1 MHKPLFCGHQQVLA
15 QLLMPGKRLMAGVGL
30 LLASLTA
37 QAQTTT
43 VFDETFEGATNSFT
57 AANSGSVNQW
67 FVGAVGGNG
76 PTTAG
81 TRAAFVSNDGGVTNA
96 YTLGTAAITHLYR
109 DVTFPAGQGAVQVSF
124 DWKAGGESVFDY
136 LQVFIVPATV
146 TPIAGTSFTSGTAG
160 VVQLGDNLNLQ
171 SAFGRTTFPL
181 PPSVAGTTQR
191 LVFTW
196 RNDAGGGAQPP
207 VALDN
212 ITVTARVAAPLS
224 GAYTINSAQAT
235 AGTNFTS
242 FTDAAAALNLDGV
255 SGPVTFAV
263 SGGPYIEQL
272 QLAQIPGA
280 SATNTVVV
288 NGGGRTIQYA
298 PGDAFR
304 RAVVQLNGTDYTTI
318 NNLVIDATGGG
329 TPGTYG
335 YGVLLTN
342 AADNDRIT
350 NCTINAGLSST
361 STNFAGIVVNGATSS
376 ATTPGNSANSMTLE
390 GNTVNGGY
398 YSLSLFGNSTTALNT
413 GNVIRNN
420 NFRDFYTYGIY
431 TGYQDGAQFVGND
444 ISRPL
449 RTSPGAYYG
458 IYTFGG
464 SRGQAIEK
472 NRFHDP
478 YTGNPTS
485 TNLVYGVYV
494 VTSTGG
500 TATTPNDVV
509 NNAFYNLNGNG
520 LEYLIYNSASAYVR
534 IYNNTIVSDD
544 QAATTSA
551 VTYGIYNTGANTD
564 VKNNIVSIS
573 RTGSGLKY
581 ALYYT
586 VATASNYNDLYTP
599 TGNVG
604 YYNATFAT
612 LANWQTANGAAFDQ
626 NSISADPVF
635 AGASAGN
642 LQPDN
647 VLLNNVGT
655 PLARVTE
662 DISGTPRGAAPD
674 LGAVEFTALA
684 VDVAPVSLLGPAAG
698 AGCFGPAE
706 AIIVQVRNNG
716 TAALNFASN
725 PATVTVVA
733 TWPGGTTQTFTGTV
747 ASGTLASGATQAVTL
762 TGTLDM
768 TALGSY
774 SFAITAT
781 VTGDLNSGN
790 NLLPTATTRTT
801 IVPIAGT
808 LASGVLSLCGSG
820 TAGLALTGAAGGNL
834 QYQTS
839 PDNVTFTDIVGATA
853 ATYTTP
859 TLTTTTYYRVRSTCN
874 ANTVYSN
881 AVPVTVNNPVISAA
895 PSPLN
900 TCAGA
905 TALLSATVPAGISVR
920 YFAAA
925 AGGTAV
931 GTGNP
936 FTTPVLTA
944 NATYYAEAFAA
955 TTSVAGL
962 ADNSSAN
969 GTFSQST
976 LTDYALGFAVTQ
988 AGVLT
993 SVDVYPTSASPLT
1006 IRLYRVSGSQPG
1018 GNVTAVAGSD
1028 VTITPT
1034 ATQVGTRVTVPLNY
1048 PLAAG
1053 DYKLATSVGGLGRFS
1068 TYTGTYPLTSVGG
1081 IISVKGS
1088 YTLSISTSYSNTTYN
1103 SFFNLTYRTECVGT
1117 TRTPI
1122 QVNVTPGLVASLPA
1136 ATANSCGLTPYQ
1148 LAGAIAGTATGAT
1161 YTSSGTGTFAPN
1173 ATTLNATYT
1182 PSAADLA
1189 AGTVT
1194 LTLTP
1199 TGPTTTCIAPGQ
1211 VMLTLVTPPNPAF
1224 SYPAGTYCTGS
1235 AAPVAPVL
1243 ATGAVAGTFTT
1254 SGSGLRIDPVTG
1266 VINLAATTGTGTYT
1280 ITNTVTTSNVCS
1292 GATSTA
1298 TITIAPGVAT
1308 PTLTAQPQ
1316 PGGGVQLSTNPVGG
1330 VQYQFF
1336 VNGVA
1341 VGPPSASFSVLVPNV
1356 PTNASY
1362 TVVLV
1367 VPGGCSSAP
1376 SSPVLVTAT
1385 ATASLNGVSLRVYP
1399 NPTTDGLLTLELNGP
1414 RAKASQLTVLNA
1426 LGQLVHT
1433 GPVPAGTVT
1442 LHLSRL
1448 AAGVYTIRVQTA
1460 EGVLTQR
1467 IVRE

>member
-1 MHKPLFCGHQQVLA
+1 MLKSLFRKPLRVLTHGC
-15 QLLMPGKRLMAGVGL
+15 MPGQRL
-30 LLASLTA
+30 LLGAVLLATGLRA
-37 QAQTTT
+37 QAQTT
-43 VFDETFEGATNSFT
+43 VFAETFEGATTSFT
-57 AANSGSVNQW
+57 AVNSGLINQW

-81 TRAAFVSNDGGVTNA
+81 TKAAFISNDGGVTNA
-96 YTLGTAAITHLYR
+96 YSTSSATIAHFYR

-124 DWKAGGESVFDY
+124 DWKGGGESIYDY
-136 LQVFIVPATV
+136 LQVFVVPATL
-146 TPIAGTSFTSGTAG
+146 TPVAGIQFTPGSSGI
-160 VVQLGDNLNLQ
+160 VQLGDNLNLQ
-171 SAFGRTTFPL
+171 TAWSRTTLPL
-181 PPSVAGTTQR
+181 PASVAGTTQR

-196 RNDAGGGAQPP
+196 RNDGSGGSQPP

-212 ITVTARVAAPLS
+212 ITVTARALAPLS

-235 AGTNFTS
+235 AGTNFAS
-242 FTDAAAALNLDGV
+242 FGDAATALNLDGV

-263 SGGPYIEQL
+263 SGGPYTEQFS
-272 QLAQIPGA
+272 LAQIPGA

-298 PGDAFR
+298 SGDAFR

-350 NCTINAGLSST
+350 NCTINASLSTT
-361 STNFAGIVVNGATSS
+361 STNFAGIVVNGSTAS
-376 ATTPGNSANSMTLE
+376 ATTTGNSANNLTVE

-420 NFRDFYTYGIY
+420 NFRDFYFYGIY
-431 TGYQDGAQFVGND
+431 TGYQDGAQFLGND

-449 RTSPGAYYG
+449 RTNPSSYYG

-478 YTGNPTS
+478 YTGNPAS
-485 TNLVYGVYV
+485 TNAVYGVYV
-494 VTSTGG
+494 VTSSGG
-500 TATTPNDVV
+500 TATMPNDVV
-509 NNAFYNLNGNG
+509 NNVFYNLNGNG
-520 LEYLIYNSASAYVR
+520 LQYLIYNSLSAYVR
-534 IYNNTIVSDD
+534 IYNNTLVSDD
-544 QAATTSA
+544 QTATTSA

-564 VKNNIVSIS
+564 VKNNVVSIS
-573 RTGSGLKY
+573 RTGSGPKY

-604 YYNATFAT
+604 YYNVPFAT
-612 LANWQTANGAAFDQ
+612 LANWQTANSAAFDQ
-626 NSISADPVF
+626 NSISADPVL
-635 AGASAGN
+635 AGIATGN

-647 VLLNNVGT
+647 VQLNNAGT

-662 DISGTPRGAAPD
+662 DITGAPRGAAPD
-674 LGAVEFTALA
+674 LGAYEFTALGI
-684 VDVAPVSLLGPAAG
+684 DVAPVSLLGPAAG

-706 AIIVQVRNNG
+706 AIVVQVRNNG
-716 TAALNFASN
+716 TAALNFANN
-725 PATVTVVA
+725 PATLTVVA
-733 TWPGGTTQTFTGTV
+733 TRPGGTSQTFTGTV
-747 ASGTLASGATQAVTL
+747 STGTLASGATQAVTL
-762 TGTLDM
+762 VGTLDM
-768 TALGSY
+768 TALGTY
-774 SFAITAT
+774 SFTLTAT
-781 VTGDLNSGN
+781 VTGDLNPAN

-801 IVPIAGT
+801 IVPLPGT
-808 LASGVLSLCGSG
+808 LASGVVSICGSG
-820 TAGLALTGAAGGNL
+820 PATLTLTGAAGGNL

-839 PDNVTFTDIVGATA
+839 TDNVTFADVAGATSA
-853 ATYTTP
+853 SYTTP
-859 TLTTTTYYRVRSTCN
+859 VLTSTTYFRVRSTCN
-874 ANTVYSN
+874 ANTVFSN

-895 PSPLN
+895 PSPLSA
-900 TCAGA
+900 CAGA
-905 TALLSATVPAGISVR
+905 TATLAATVPAGISVR

-925 AGGTAV
+925 TGGPAL

-936 FTTPVLTA
+936 FTTPVLSA
-944 NATYYAEAFAA
+944 NTTYYAEAFAA

-962 ADNSSAN
+962 SSNSTAN
-969 GTFSQST
+969 GTFAQST
-976 LTDYALGFAVTQ
+976 FTDYALGFAVTQ

-993 SVDVYPTSASPLT
+993 SVDVYPTSASSLT
-1006 IRLYRVSGSQPG
+1006 IRLYSVSGSQPAG
-1018 GNVTAVAGSD
+1018 AATAVAGSD

-1034 ATQVGTRVTVPLNY
+1034 AAQVGTRVTVPLNY
-1048 PLAAG
+1048 TLAPG
-1053 DYKLATSVGGLGRFS
+1053 DYKLATTVGGLGRFS
-1068 TYTGTYPLTSVGG
+1068 VYTGTYPLTSPGG

-1088 YTLSISTSYSNTTYN
+1088 YTLSISTSYANTTYN

-1117 TRTPI
+1117 TRTAI

-1136 ATANSCGLTPYQ
+1136 ATASSCGTSPYQ

-1161 YTSSGTGTFAPN
+1161 YTSSGTGTFSPN

-1199 TGPTTTCIAPGQ
+1199 TGPAATCTSPGQ
-1211 VMLTLVTPPNPAF
+1211 VVLSLITPPNPAF
-1224 SYPAGTYCTGS
+1224 SYLAGTYCTGS
-1235 AAPVAPVL
+1235 VATVAPVL
-1243 ATGAVAGTFTT
+1243 APGATAGTFTA
-1254 SGSGLRIDPVTG
+1254 SGTGLRIDPVTG

-1292 GATSTA
+1292 GASSTA
-1298 TITIAPGVAT
+1298 TITIAPGIAA
-1308 PTLTAQPQ
+1308 PTLTAVPQ

-1341 VGPPSASFSVLVPNV
+1341 VGPAGPGFSVLVPNV
-1356 PTNASY
+1356 PATGSY
-1362 TVVLV
+1362 TVVLS

-1376 SSPVLVTAT
+1376 STAVVVTAA

-1399 NPTTDGLLTLELNGP
+1399 NPTASGEVTVELNGP
-1414 RAKASQLTVLNA
+1414 RAQPAQLTVLNA
-1426 LGQLVHT
+1426 LGQVVH
-1433 GPVPAGTVT
+1433 AGTAPVGASA
-1442 LHLSRL
+1442 LHLGPL
-1448 AAGVYTIRVQTA
+1448 ASGIYTIRLQTA
-1460 EGVLTQR
+1460 DGVLTQR
-1467 IVRE
+1467 VVRE